1 MSAVQYAPSPALVV
15 DLVALI
21 GADTTLHREARDE
34 YSGPCPKCQGQDRL
48 HVHVGKGWWFCRR
61 CNPKGS
67 DAAGYLMW
75 RDGLRYPEALKAL
88 GGMELMPAPPPA
100 PTEPTTEDR
109 AAFERVA
116 QLTHARLPSACAAL
130 SWLANRGIT
139 DEDAALWRLGIASGP
154 SGDKTWI
161 AKKHIW
167 CGLTIPLWGV
177 DGLLY
182 GIQVRRDREP
192 EPWDTNR
199 DWRYAQVWGSHMPLY
214 GQPPKHSTT
223 LLVEGALDCILLHR
237 IAGDLVD
244 VAAVGSDRHDV
255 ADRWYSYLNRHT
267 RWLIGHDSDK
277 AGELAAASWL
287 GKPRSTRAVLPH
299 VVSGGYVAKDPTE
312 VWQALAASQ
321 GATAA
326 DGAMRTWV
334 RSMLG

>member
-1 MSAVQYAPSPALVV
+1 MIAYAPTPALVV

-34 YSGPCPKCQGQDRL
+34 YSGQCPKCIGHDRF
-48 HVHVGKGWWFCRR
+48 HVSLKYGWMCRR
-61 CNPKGS
+61 CHPKWS

-75 RDGLRYPEALKAL
+75 RDGIRYPEALKAL

-100 PTEPTTEDR
+100 QTEPTVEDR
-109 AAFERVA
+109 AAF
-116 QLTHARLPSACAAL
+116 AL
-130 SWLANRGIT
+130 IADYCHISFSDPPTDFTAIEWLANRGIT
-139 DEDAALWRLGIASGP
+139 MPDIVLWQLGICAGRPGRKS
-154 SGDKTWI
+154 WI
-161 AKKHIW
+161 AGRNVW

-177 DGLLY
+177 DGQLY
-182 GIQVRRDREP
+182 GIQVRRSRQP

-223 LLVEGALDCILLHR
+223 LLVEGCFDAILLHR

-267 RWLIGHDSDK
+267 RWLIGHDADK

-312 VWQALAASQ
+312 VWQALAAEQ

-326 DGAMRTWV
+326 DGALRGWV